1 VRIDSVGFTPNRQ
14 FLKQLHEQ
22 GYHFVN
28 ATDRGRVG
36 HSTEQTEEQVKKR
49 LDQWFGSHEML
60 TCRQMMGL
68 FGITKYMARKWLDR
82 LTTSPSPYL
91 IPQKIG
97 NVVSYRCRPRQ

>member
-1 VRIDSVGFTPNRQ
+1 MGYNIKFSVHRNPQKDSEGNDTYQVR
-14 FLKQLHEQ
+14 
-22 GYHFVN
+22 
-28 ATDRGRVG
+28 
-36 HSTEQTEEQVKKR
+36 HSTEQTEEQVKMR
-49 LDQWFGSHEML
+49 LEQWFSSHEML